1 MDYLQRMN
9 DALDYIENNLD
20 GEIDYKIAA
29 NLACCSVFYF
39 QRMFSFIADITLS
52 EYIRRRR
59 MTLAA
64 FELQN
69 NNVKII
75 DLAIKYGYQSPDSF
89 SRAFQ
94 NLHGIIPS
102 KARKGGVSLKAYPRI
117 TFHISIKGDVEMN
130 YRIEEKEAFKI
141 VGIKKHFKAPDES
154 GIVVP
159 EFWNEIYEKGIFKE
173 LSNLSTG
180 TPKGVHG
187 FIQVLG
193 VDTVDYTIACIS
205 DEEPPKGM
213 SSEII
218 PESTWAIFEVIG
230 PVRTAMADA
239 WKRIFT
245 EWLPTSDYKHAE
257 AIEIECFPY
266 GGNKHTDNFKFEIWI
281 PVVKSNNNL
290 EKNIL
295 L

>member
-29 NLACCSVFYF
+29 NLACCSVYYF

-52 EYIRRRR
+52 DYIRRRR

-69 NNVKII
+69 SNVKII
-75 DLAIKYGYQSPDSF
+75 DVAIKYGYQSPDSF

-102 KARKGGVSLKAYPRI
+102 KVRKGGVSLKAYPRI
-117 TFHISIKGDVEMN
+117 SFHISIKGDDEMN
-130 YRIEEKEAFKI
+130 YRIERKEAFKI
-141 VGIKKHFKAPDES
+141 IGIKKHFKAPDES

-159 EFWNEIYEKGIFKE
+159 EFWVELYRNGVLQDLSDLSSGIP
-173 LSNLSTG
+173 S
-180 TPKGVHG
+180 GVHG
-187 FIQVLG
+187 FIEVLG
-193 VDTVDYTIACIS
+193 EDTVDYTIACIS
-205 DEEPPKGM
+205 DDEVPEGM
-213 SSEII
+213 SSQII
-218 PESTWAIFEVIG
+218 PESTWAIFEVMG
-230 PVRTAMADA
+230 PVKTAMAEA
-239 WKRIFT
+239 WKRIFS

-257 AIEIECFPY
+257 SIEIECFPNA
-266 GGNKHTDNFKFEIWI
+266 GNKHDDDYKFEVWI
-281 PVVKSNNNL
+281 PVVKNDNR
-290 EKNIL
+290 
-295 L
+295 